1 MLALPSSEASLCRRE
16 AGEKEKMKR
25 AGDHGNGKG
34 RKRDSCLFPLHIV
47 PPPPPRLFFDYCY
60 CIGMPSGS
68 LCRGER
74 ETDQMVV
81 SRHRKIDVKLL
92 NKATEDAQDDH
103 AVVFNTSKVTKL
115 ICSIV
120 F

>member
-1 MLALPSSEASLCRRE
+1 MLALPSAEASLCRRE

-25 AGDHGNGKG
+25 AGDQGNGKG

-47 PPPPPRLFFDYCY
+47 PPPPRLFFDYCY
-60 CIGMPSGS
+60 CIGIPSGS

-92 NKATEDAQDDH
+92 NKATEDAQDNH
-103 AVVFNTSKVTKL
+103 AVVFNTQKVTKL
-115 ICSIV
+115 IFSIV

>member
-1 MLALPSSEASLCRRE
+1 MLALPSAEASLCRRE

-25 AGDHGNGKG
+25 AGDHGNAYF
-34 RKRDSCLFPLHIV
+34 SIIAIV
-47 PPPPPRLFFDYCY
+47 LGYPAVA
-60 CIGMPSGS
+60 SAEE
-68 LCRGER
+68 GER

-103 AVVFNTSKVTKL
+103 AVVFNTQKVTKL
-115 ICSIV
+115 MFSIV

>member
-1 MLALPSSEASLCRRE
+1 MCRRK

-25 AGDHGNGKG
+25 AGDDGKG
-34 RKRDSCLFPLHIV
+34 KRGSETPVFSLFPSS
-47 PPPPPRLFFDYCY
+47 PSRLFFDYCY
-60 CIGMPSGS
+60 FIGIPSGS

-92 NKATEDAQDDH
+92 NKTTEDAQDHD
-103 AVVFNTSKVTKL
+103 AVVFNT
-115 ICSIV
+115 
-120 F
+120 